1 MYVTYIILMYVTRRN
16 HHPREVQT
24 MSEAEQQKEAMIK
37 EFITLL
43 PKFTDSDIEAITE
56 LARRFIAEA
65 DEKGAKT
72 A

>member
-1 MYVTYIILMYVTRRN
+1 MN
-16 HHPREVQT
+16 
-24 MSEAEQQKEAMIK
+24 EAEQQKEAMIK